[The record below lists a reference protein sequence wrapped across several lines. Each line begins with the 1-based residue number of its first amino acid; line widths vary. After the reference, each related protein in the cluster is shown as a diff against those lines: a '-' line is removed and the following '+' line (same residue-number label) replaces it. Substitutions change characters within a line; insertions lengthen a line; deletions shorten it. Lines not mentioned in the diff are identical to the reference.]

1 MLDTLTMPTPVKIGG
16 AEFPIRLVANE
27 DIKHTD
33 QDGVGDSD
41 NRALLPSACGQPA
54 EERRQIGLL
63 GMRGTVGQLHQP
75 RPQRTVP
82 LASFPGAPFPG
93 AFIIAGSDPGPRSE
107 TRRRPK
113 TTHIRAN
120 LSDDHLRPTPV
131 DARNGIQEGDRLVKG
146 QGRCSIAVRSATAGW
161 LV

>member
-1 MLDTLTMPTPVKIGG
+1 MGG
-16 AEFPIRLVANE
+16 TEFPIRLVANE

-54 EERRQIGLL
+54 EEPCQIGLL

-82 LASFPGAPFPG
+82 LAGFSRAPFPG
-93 AFIIAGSDPGPRSE
+93 TFIIAGRDPGPRGE
-107 TRRRPK
+107 PRRRPK
-113 TTHIRAN
+113 TTPLN
-120 LSDDHLRPTPV
+120 LSEFV
-131 DARNGIQEGDRLVKG
+131 DG
-146 QGRCSIAVRSATAGW
+146 CS
-161 LV
+161 